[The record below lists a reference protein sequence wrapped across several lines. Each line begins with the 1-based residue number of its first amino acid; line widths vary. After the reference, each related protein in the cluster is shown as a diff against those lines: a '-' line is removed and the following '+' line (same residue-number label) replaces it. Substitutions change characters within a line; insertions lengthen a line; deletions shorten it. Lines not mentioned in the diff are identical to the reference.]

1 MAITLFVSAIVL
13 MALGFPVA
21 FALAMSAAIAVFAG
35 GRYPQLIVFKEMFTG
50 IDSFP
55 LMAVPF
61 FILAAEIMSGGALT
75 IVLLRFAAQ
84 FVGHLRGGLG
94 HANILSLTLFSGIS
108 GSALADAAG
117 PGSMMVKMMDK
128 AGYSRAYAAALTAST
143 AIVGPIIPPSIIMI
157 IYALQDENVSVG
169 GLFIAGFAPGILIA
183 VAMAIVNWRVCVKRD
198 YRSRE
203 PRPSGREM
211 LVNSVKAI
219 PALMLVVL
227 ILVGIRFGIFTPTE
241 ASVVAVFYALVC
253 GKWVYRTLE
262 WKALPH
268 IAARSALLTA
278 SVLLVVAASAAFAWV
293 LTIEGIPQQL
303 AETIVSWNLSPVTF
317 LVAVNILLLLFGIF
331 MEPLPGVMILV
342 PILAPIAS
350 ALGIDPIH
358 FAMVVIVNL
367 TLGMITPP
375 VGGLLFVTSVAT
387 KVPLAALTRELPPFL
402 LAHLVVLIML
412 TFIPAISTWLP
423 HTLGFFFFLRAK
435 DADHSG
441 HQH

>member
-1 MAITLFVSAIVL
+1 MTLTLFIAAVVL
-13 MALGFPVA
+13 MTLGFPVA
-21 FALAMSAAIAVFAG
+21 FALAMSASLAVLVG

-75 IVLLRFAAQ
+75 TVLLRFAAQ

-94 HANILSLTLFSGIS
+94 YANILSLTLFSGIS

-117 PGSMMVKMMDK
+117 PGSMMVKMMEK

-157 IYALQDENVSVG
+157 IYALQDEQVSVG
-169 GLFIAGFAPGILIA
+169 GLFIAGFIPGLLIA
-183 VAMAIVNWRVCVKRD
+183 LAMAVVNWRVCRQRD

-211 LVNSVKAI
+211 LVNSFKAI
-219 PALMLVVL
+219 PALGLVVL

-253 GKWVYRTLE
+253 GKWVYGTLE

-293 LTIEGIPQQL
+293 LTVEGVPQQL
-303 AETIVSWNLSPVTF
+303 AQTIVGWNLSSVTF
-317 LVAVNILLLLFGIF
+317 LIAVNVLLLLFGIF

-342 PILAPIAS
+342 PILAPISA

-387 KVPLAALTRELPPFL
+387 KVPLKDLTRELPWFL
-402 LAHLVVLIML
+402 LAHLIVLILL
-412 TFIPAISTWLP
+412 TFVPAISTWLP
-423 HTLGFFFFLRAK
+423 HVLGF
-435 DADHSG
+435 
-441 HQH
+441 